1 VLLVALKP
9 RSGVRIDELKERLR
23 RKLPAVLPAGSH
35 LSFEA
40 GDIVT
45 QIMNFGAPTPIEIA
59 VQGPNYPADRAF
71 GEKVLSEL
79 RKVDTLRDLQYAIP
93 MDYPSLEVRV
103 DRERAGQLGVTVAD
117 VARSLTPATSSS
129 RYIEPNYWRDP
140 ATGIAYQIQVELPQ
154 HEITRP
160 EDVESLPVRSGPLI
174 EDLAQVK
181 FGTIPGEYDRYNMQ
195 RMVLFSANIAGGK
208 DLKSVEREVKAAI
221 RRAGEPPKGV
231 TVNLRGQVPPMEE
244 TLSGLTLG
252 LELAIAAIFLLLMA
266 NFQSIRL
273 PIAVLSTVPAILA
286 GVVVSLRMS
295 GTTVNVQSFMGAIM
309 AIGVGVANAILLV
322 TFAEQSRREGRSSRE
337 AAVEGARSRLRPI
350 LMTTIAMI
358 AGMIPLALALGEG
371 GEQTAPLGRAVI
383 GGLAAS
389 TISVLLVLPA
399 VFAILQSKAGTKSAS
414 IHPLDS
420 PLH

>member
-1 VLLVALKP
+1 
-9 RSGVRIDELKERLR
+9 
-23 RKLPAVLPAGSH
+23 
-35 LSFEA
+35 
-40 GDIVT
+40 
-45 QIMNFGAPTPIEIA
+45 
-59 VQGPNYPADRAF
+59 
-71 GEKVLSEL
+71 
-79 RKVDTLRDLQYAIP
+79 

-129 RYIEPNYWRDP
+129 RYVEPNYWRDP
-140 ATGIAYQIQVELPQ
+140 TTGIAYQIQIEIPQ

-160 EDVESLPVRSGPLI
+160 EDVESLPVKNGPII
-174 EDLAQVK
+174 EDLAQVR

-195 RMVLFSANIAGGK
+195 RMVLFSANLAGGR
-208 DLKSVEREVKAAI
+208 DLKSVAREVEAAV

-231 TVNLRGQVPPMEE
+231 TVTLRGQVPPMDQ

-273 PIAVLSTVPAILA
+273 PLAVLSTVPAILA
-286 GVVVSLRMS
+286 GVVVSLRLS
-295 GTTVNVQSFMGAIM
+295 GTTINVQSFMGAIM

-322 TFAEQSRREGRSSRE
+322 TFAEKSRREGRSARE

-350 LMTTIAMI
+350 LMTTFAMI
-358 AGMIPLALALGEG
+358 AGMVPLALSLGEG

-383 GGLAAS
+383 GGLVAS

-399 VFAILQSKAGTKSAS
+399 IFAILQSRAGTKSAS
-414 IHPLDS
+414 IHPSDS
-420 PLH
+420 APG